1 MKYEYMADF
10 DTENVEDE
18 QTMAERFYFSGN
30 VNKYSYNQAV
40 FAMGNHLRNVA
51 THRLNVVGRFGD
63 KRFNLYHGANC
74 FYDWFLKEDADSLRL
89 FDLVNFHDEEND
101 RIYQLDRI
109 KENGE
114 YLYYVTIR

>member
-1 MKYEYMADF
+1 MKYEY
-10 DTENVEDE
+10 
-18 QTMAERFYFSGN
+18 
-30 VNKYSYNQAV
+30 
-40 FAMGNHLRNVA
+40 
-51 THRLNVVGRFGD
+51 
-63 KRFNLYHGANC
+63 C

-114 YLYYVTIR
+114 DLYYVTIR